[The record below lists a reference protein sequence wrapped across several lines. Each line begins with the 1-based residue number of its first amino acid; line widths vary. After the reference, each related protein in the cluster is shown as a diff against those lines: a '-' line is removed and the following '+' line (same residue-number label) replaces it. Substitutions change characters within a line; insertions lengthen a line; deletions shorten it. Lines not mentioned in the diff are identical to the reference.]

1 MALKTLIPDLRRDS
15 QVFWE
20 QLHQVS
26 DLISAAH
33 TLPLAD
39 WRRGVYPFAASSKTF
54 EFLLALFTE
63 ASIQMD
69 SQQAS

>member
-1 MALKTLIPDLRRDS
+1 LIPDLRRDS
-15 QVFWE
+15 QVFWG
-20 QLHQVS
+20 QLHQVT

-39 WRRGVYPFAASSKTF
+39 WRRGVYPFAASKTF

-63 ASIQMD
+63 ASIQKG
-69 SQQAS
+69 SLQAF